1 MNEPC
6 DPSCTAAI
14 QFMAMAGVEQQ
25 SSNAIYMCNPT
36 IWQCMVLSNNLQQN
50 SKEFSASGRYSIL
63 PSCISYLWLLTHHHS
78 WWCILMRMNAF
89 LFLSL
94 ADPTPPT
101 NFSLYL
107 RSTST
112 FASPQVPSLWHPN
125 EIGKISFRHYQSRA
139 EKKLSVSNARK
150 APFIDVL
157 RGCLSYPSYFINELK
172 DKANSLLPSSDILSS
187 SPSGNLLNLPP
198 KQLFTVVL

>member
-1 MNEPC
+1 MQSNNLSGNAIRC
-6 DPSCTAAI
+6 AI
-14 QFMAMAGVEQQ
+14 QQSDNAVYVQSNNLAMQYVVQ
-25 SSNAIYMCNPT
+25 SHNLAMHYMCNAT
-36 IWQCMVLSNNLQQN
+36 IWQCIVLSYKLQQN
-50 SKEFSASGRYSIL
+50 SKKFPPRGRYSIL

-112 FASPQVPSLWHPN
+112 FASLQVPSLWHPN
-125 EIGKISFRHYQSRA
+125 EIGKISFRHYHTQMQG
-139 EKKLSVSNARK
+139 KL
-150 APFIDVL
+150 I
-157 RGCLSYPSYFINELK
+157 
-172 DKANSLLPSSDILSS
+172 
-187 SPSGNLLNLPP
+187 
-198 KQLFTVVL
+198 

>member
-1 MNEPC
+1 ML
-6 DPSCTAAI
+6 
-14 QFMAMAGVEQQ
+14 Q
-25 SSNAIYMCNPT
+25 SGNALFWAT
-36 IWQCMVLSNNLQQN
+36 ICK
-50 SKEFSASGRYSIL
+50 SKEFYSIL

-125 EIGKISFRHYQSRA
+125 EIGKISFRHY
-139 EKKLSVSNARK
+139 LSVINARM
-150 APFIDVL
+150 APFRDVL
-157 RGCLSYPSYFINELK
+157 RWCISYPSYFINELK

-198 KQLFTVVL
+198 KQLFTVVLWRSYHCPTSVY

>member
-1 MNEPC
+1 MTLKFCRSLFFTKCIIMQRRHGGKITTIAKWTSP
-6 DPSCTAAI
+6 AI
-14 QFMAMAGVEQQ
+14 HLALLQ
-25 SSNAIYMCNPT
+25 SNS
-36 IWQCMVLSNNLQQN
+36 WQWLVLSNNLAMHKMCNATIWQCIVLSYKLQQN
-50 SKEFSASGRYSIL
+50 SKKFPPRGRYSIL

-112 FASPQVPSLWHPN
+112 FASPQVPSLWHPDVLW
-125 EIGKISFRHYQSRA
+125 KISFRHYQS
-139 EKKLSVSNARK
+139 EVQGKL
-150 APFIDVL
+150 PF
-157 RGCLSYPSYFINELK
+157 
-172 DKANSLLPSSDILSS
+172 
-187 SPSGNLLNLPP
+187 
-198 KQLFTVVL
+198 

>member
-1 MNEPC
+1 MQYVVQSNNL
-6 DPSCTAAI
+6 
-14 QFMAMAGVEQQ
+14 AMQ
-25 SSNAIYMCNPT
+25 YMCNPT
-36 IWQCMVLSNNLQQN
+36 IWQCNTLCNPSIWQCNICTIQQSGNAIHCVIPQSSNALYLQSNNLAMQYMCNATFWQCIVLSNNLQQN
-50 SKEFSASGRYSIL
+50 SKEFYSIL

-94 ADPTPPT
+94 ADPPTPT

-125 EIGKISFRHYQSRA
+125 EIGKISFRHYQSQMQG
-139 EKKLSVSNARK
+139 KL
-150 APFIDVL
+150 
-157 RGCLSYPSYFINELK
+157 
-172 DKANSLLPSSDILSS
+172 LLEMY
-187 SPSGNLLNLPP
+187 
-198 KQLFTVVL
+198 